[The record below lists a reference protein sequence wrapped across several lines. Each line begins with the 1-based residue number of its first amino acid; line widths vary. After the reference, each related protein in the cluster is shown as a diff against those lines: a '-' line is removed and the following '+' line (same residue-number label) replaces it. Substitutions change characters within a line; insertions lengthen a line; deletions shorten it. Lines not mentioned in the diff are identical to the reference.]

1 MRPDRDAIA
10 NMLTLRYNPQKKPVR
25 QPLKP
30 SDFAPFPQDNVEK
43 KTAGIIKQEILKM
56 ADKKRP
62 KCVSLSLSGGI
73 DSALTVAML
82 RSTLPSLRLECISVG
97 FGDKDDE
104 VEQAREIARM
114 YECNFNEMKLSNILS
129 DLPHLI
135 SAVKEPRWN
144 LYHYYAL
151 EKGRAFSDIFYS
163 GDGGDELFGGYTF
176 RYSKFLLLLGGKRQG
191 WKRKVRA
198 YLDCHERDWVPD
210 QAKMFGPKVRFSWDR
225 IYGLL
230 RPHFDNNLEPL
241 EQVFLA
247 DFNGKLLYDWM
258 PANRAFE
265 KLLGIEIRSIFLT
278 RAITKFAT
286 HVPWQRKYDPT
297 TGIGKLP
304 LRSILAAGKGPKI
317 EPVKKGFAINLVSL
331 WNRNGREIVARYAN
345 ADSEVV
351 HAGLVS
357 PAWISRTVSRMRN
370 EGPDPRYVNKML
382 GILALEV
389 WYRLFVS
396 KTMKGRQK
404 L

>member
-1 MRPDRDAIA
+1 
-10 NMLTLRYNPQKKPVR
+10 MLTLRYNPEKRPVR
-25 QPLKP
+25 PPLKP
-30 SDFAPFPQDNVEK
+30 CDFIPWKQDDNDDDDGNDDDNIKARTV
-43 KTAGIIKQEILKM
+43 GIIKQEILKM
-56 ADKKRP
+56 ARRKRP
-62 KCVSLSLSGGI
+62 KCISLSLSGGI

-82 RSTLPSLRLECISVG
+82 RSTLPDVKLECISIG
-97 FGDKDDE
+97 FGDADDE
-104 VEQAREIARM
+104 VEQAREIARAHN
-114 YECNFNEMKLSNILS
+114 CNFNEMKLSNILA
-129 DLPHLI
+129 DLPKLI

-151 EKGRAFSDIFYS
+151 EKGRVFSDIFYS

-176 RYSKFLLLLGGKRQG
+176 RYSKFLSLLPKKSG
-191 WKRKVRA
+191 WKKRVKV

-210 QAKMFGPKVRFSWDR
+210 QAAMFGPKIRFSWDR

-230 RPHFDNNLEPL
+230 RPHFDNGLEGPL

-278 RAITKFAT
+278 QAMIRFAT
-286 HVPWQRKYDPT
+286 HIPWQLKYDPV

-304 LRSILAAGKGPKI
+304 LRSILAAGKGPKL
-317 EPVKKGFAINLVSL
+317 EPVKKGFAVNLVSL
-331 WNRNGREIVARYAN
+331 WDRNARELVSRYVN
-345 ADSEVV
+345 SGSETVR
-351 HAGLVS
+351 AGLVN
-357 PAWISRTVSRMRN
+357 PAWISKTMNRMRN
-370 EGPDPRYVNKML
+370 EPDPRYINKML

-389 WYRLFVS
+389 WHRLFVS
-396 KTMKGRQK
+396 RTIKGGQK